1 MSDEN
6 IIDNDNEN
14 DSDNENEVILSGE
27 NKEKIFHE
35 DIRDLI
41 KQRYLDYAMSVI
53 VDCIARRS

>member
-27 NKEKIFHE
+27 NKEKYFTKIF
-35 DIRDLI
+35 
-41 KQRYLDYAMSVI
+41 VI
-53 VDCIARRS
+53 